1 MKLIQLLL
9 QGIIVLK
16 YYYGTKIRLWFD
28 GSCLTQEKVTFNH
41 GKVVNICIDFKII
54 KIANIGKHD
63 YYLTLQ
69 DALFAA
75 VDALFAAVSLTKNS
89 DIDKYGIQLVE
100 LSLIEDQGFHI
111 QAVKMVKM

>member
-1 MKLIQLLL
+1 MPDETNTAPTTRNYKPNPQLS
-9 QGIIVLK
+9 
-16 YYYGTKIRLWFD
+16 YYGTKIRVWFD

-69 DALFAA
+69 DALF
-75 VDALFAAVSLTKNS
+75 VAVSLTKNS
-89 DIDKYGIQLVE
+89 DIDKYGIQLME
-100 LSLIEDQGFHI
+100 LGLIEDQGFHI
-111 QAVKMVKM
+111 QVVKMVKM